1 MAQELGHGREVLGD
15 KELGLG
21 DGRQGLE
28 GDMGQEEDG
37 EVQEGDKAQ
46 VRGNL
51 EEVHDILVFSA
62 EDRVWHIQGH
72 CGRWRHL
79 NDRMFLY
86 IH

>member
-15 KELGLG
+15 RELGLG
-21 DGRQGLE
+21 DGKQVLE
-28 GDMGQEEDG
+28 DDTGQEEDG
-37 EVQEGDKAQ
+37 EVQEGDKVQ

-62 EDRVWHIQGH
+62 EDLVWHIQDH
-72 CGRWRHL
+72 CGMWRRR